1 MVDRADGLAIGI
13 RDMLRSEIPFR
24 DEECGNR
31 SDGQPPANSGQ
42 LFVSVFPGG
51 LSPGPSSDQ
60 QLGMDEIHSIGI
72 GITQR
77 TGIIP
82 DDRMFKDAL
91 YVEKGCF
98 TIVQKILRVMRT
110 KAGKYDVLQTV
121 NENISNDG
129 VLGKFTEPLDFV
141 SDVLQ
146 FVVKDHDW
154 FFSEPAGVDHGL
166 KCQHHGL
173 FVEMQ
178 YSGARYFES
187 LIGVGV

>member
-13 RDMLRSEIPFR
+13 RDMLREEIPFR

-31 SDGQPPANSGQ
+31 ADGQPPANSGQ

-51 LSPGPSSDQ
+51 LSPGPSPDQ

-82 DDRMFKDAL
+82 DDHMFKDAL
-91 YVEKGCF
+91 YADKGAF

-110 KAGKYDVLQTV
+110 KAGKYEVLQTV
-121 NENISNDG
+121 NETISNDG

-146 FVVKDHDW
+146 FVVKEHDW
-154 FFSEPAGVDHGL
+154 FFSEPADDDHGL
-166 KCQHHGL
+166 MCQHHGL
-173 FVEMQ
+173 YVEMT
-178 YSGARYFES
+178 YSGARYFENLLS
-187 LIGVGV
+187 VV